1 LIVNEQFHQDVWIE
15 TAPFN
20 TIDCVEFGFNLSST
34 ENNIQESFLQ
44 WTTADDLWEA
54 DVYPITAGE
63 QSLRVDIHLHPD
75 HLRRL
80 LTGDHRSFGPELQ
93 QLLDGVRQDFFWED
107 GPLTPAMGV
116 VLDQILHCPFSGV
129 TEHIYLE
136 AKCLELIALKLD
148 QLSQGKVYEEKSSP
162 LSYQGFQPEDI
173 ERIDRAR
180 KLLIRDLKHSPSL
193 SVLAH
198 QVGLNEFKLRQGFR
212 QLYGTTVFG
221 YLHHCRMLQAQQLLA

>member
-1 LIVNEQFHQDVWIE
+1 
-15 TAPFN
+15 
-20 TIDCVEFGFNLSST
+20 
-34 ENNIQESFLQ
+34 
-44 WTTADDLWEA
+44 
-54 DVYPITAGE
+54 
-63 QSLRVDIHLHPD
+63 
-75 HLRRL
+75 
-80 LTGDHRSFGPELQ
+80 
-93 QLLDGVRQDFFWED
+93 LDGVRQDFFWED

-180 KLLIRDLKHSPSL
+180 KLLIRDLKHPPSL

-198 QVGLNEFKLRQGFR
+198 QVGLNDFKLRQGFR